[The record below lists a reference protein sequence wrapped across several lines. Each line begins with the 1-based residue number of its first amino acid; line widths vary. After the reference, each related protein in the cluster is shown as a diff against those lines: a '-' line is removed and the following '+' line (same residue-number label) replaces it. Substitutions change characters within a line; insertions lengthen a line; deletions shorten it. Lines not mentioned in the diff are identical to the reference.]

1 MRYISKINPKFL
13 RGTAL
18 LRLDLNTEDDWRMK
32 ASLPIIKFLIRHA
45 DKVLILSHKGRP
57 KGTDKKLSL
66 RRDAARLQKLL
77 KKEVRFI
84 GRFDFRKIKRT
95 LDNVPPKSILIL
107 ENLRFMPG
115 EEKNDA
121 KFARSLARLG
131 DFYVNDAF
139 AVSHRVNAS
148 VAAITRFLPSCGGF
162 ELEAEVKNLSK
173 VMRSPRR
180 PLIVILGGAK
190 IGDKLGIARYFRA
203 RAASFLIG
211 GALAN
216 TLLRIRGVDIGASR
230 TDGYH
235 SREAKALAKDKKTV
249 LPVDFRWFGPPA
261 GGKIFD
267 IGPKTEKEFAKQIAR
282 ARTIIWN
289 GPLGVIEDKK
299 FRRGT
304 RAVAASIAKNRRAF
318 SVAGGGETV
327 MTLKQFGLD
336 KKISF
341 VSTGGGA
348 MLEFL
353 AGKKLPGIV
362 ALGKPGK
369 VKKK

>member
-95 LDNVPPKSILIL
+95 LDNAPPKSILIL

-148 VAAITRFLPSCGGF
+148 VAAITRFLPS
-162 ELEAEVKNLSK
+162 
-173 VMRSPRR
+173 
-180 PLIVILGGAK
+180 
-190 IGDKLGIARYFRA
+190 
-203 RAASFLIG
+203 
-211 GALAN
+211 
-216 TLLRIRGVDIGASR
+216 
-230 TDGYH
+230 
-235 SREAKALAKDKKTV
+235 
-249 LPVDFRWFGPPA
+249 
-261 GGKIFD
+261 
-267 IGPKTEKEFAKQIAR
+267 
-282 ARTIIWN
+282 
-289 GPLGVIEDKK
+289 
-299 FRRGT
+299 
-304 RAVAASIAKNRRAF
+304 
-318 SVAGGGETV
+318 
-327 MTLKQFGLD
+327 
-336 KKISF
+336 
-341 VSTGGGA
+341 
-348 MLEFL
+348 
-353 AGKKLPGIV
+353 
-362 ALGKPGK
+362 
-369 VKKK
+369 